1 MSDINKL
8 HKCND
13 CLSFHTSARWQGD
26 SSRAVQSAI
35 PQDALL
41 VLLTHIGHK
50 YTVHTCC
57 GMSQWV
63 WQVAKRAN
71 SLEVMVCGAE
81 FSIFISVFIL
91 LAIIVCSCTLYITGL
106 TFCLLNDDIFD
117 WIRGLYITSIKYPS
131 GYFIDYIILQMIGL
145 LKRG

>member
-8 HKCND
+8 HKCYD
-13 CLSFHTSARWQGD
+13 CLSFHTSAASWQGD

-63 WQVAKRAN
+63 WQVAKRAFP
-71 SLEVMVCGAE
+71 LEVIVCGAE
-81 FSIFISVFIL
+81 FSIFISVSIL
-91 LAIIVCSCTLYITGL
+91 LAIIVCSCILYITGL
-106 TFCLLNDDIFD
+106 TFCLLNDDIFE
-117 WIRGLYITSIKYPS
+117 WIRGLYITSYCKWL
-131 GYFIDYIILQMIGL
+131 DC
-145 LKRG
+145 